1 MHAQCD
7 NFIIFACEILCGI
20 NLENSRIFK
29 NCHFLQ
35 VQSLWILFLANFNP
49 QKWLKIIKNP
59 TLEPQKYQNGNSWNL
74 CNHQKLVSRKI
85 WQQNNVDIF
94 TQLIEFPGFW
104 ATLESGR
111 VPDISGNRSNSVF
124 CVKLRCQFLFWLI
137 FSWCNQAARKWR
149 NAQWS
154 EPLITQHCSDY
165 AWHQS

>member
-1 MHAQCD
+1 MTCITSLVRILPRVQKISLLLEKLC
-7 NFIIFACEILCGI
+7 NFFTFS
-20 NLENSRIFK
+20 NYY
-29 NCHFLQ
+29 FL
-35 VQSLWILFLANFNP
+35 P
-49 QKWLKIIKNP
+49 QK
-59 TLEPQKYQNGNSWNL
+59 TTASQTHFG
-74 CNHQKLVSRKI
+74 
-85 WQQNNVDIF
+85 F
-94 TQLIEFPGFW
+94 TNIGSNMHRFW
-104 ATLESGR
+104 ATAFYFCNFLNGTPCMACQSFEFLGFWSTLEKGR